1 MIHTTTLPDGT
12 LKHRMGGW
20 TGYQDPNQSMAK
32 TKWYKDGTKYWE
44 VTTPSKSRPGQTN
57 TYIVT
62 RDSNNRM
69 NCEKA
74 RVGMLPLT
82 NDAYLTE
89 AHKRKKS

>member
-12 LKHRMGGW
+12 LKHRMDGW

-62 RDSNNRM
+62 RDGNNRT
-69 NCEKA
+69 NCSCLGFKYHRKCRHLEEITDA
-74 RVGMLPLT
+74 DILT
-82 NDAYLTE
+82 V
-89 AHKRKKS
+89 